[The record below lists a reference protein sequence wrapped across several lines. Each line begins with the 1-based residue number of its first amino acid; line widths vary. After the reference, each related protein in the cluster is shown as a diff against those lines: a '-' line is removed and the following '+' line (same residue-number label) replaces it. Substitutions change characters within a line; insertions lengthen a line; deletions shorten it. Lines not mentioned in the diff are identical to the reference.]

1 MDKEETNK
9 SNKSNKTNESIEH
22 KGVQQVAE
30 LMQTLQSTHTDISV
44 IQDTLINIMKEGEK
58 EFVRENKRTMT
69 YLEMRQLYG

>member
-1 MDKEETNK
+1 MDKESNK
-9 SNKSNKTNESIEH
+9 SNKSINPNKTNESIEH

-30 LMQTLQSTHTDISV
+30 LMQTLPTDISV
-44 IQDTLINIMKEGEK
+44 IQETLINIMKEGEK